1 MSPPPTVDRAQR
13 RRGRVSPARTVEV
26 THLAHNTLPTS
37 ALRTEFGRLLETI
50 MTVPG
55 VLGVVLADDAGYA
68 IDYVTH
74 DRRLSTIDV
83 QLVGAQLG
91 QPLKLLADSADRHGL
106 HAPIVVL
113 EGEAHRLMATTVA
126 DEYIMAAMMA
136 GEVNL
141 ALAMRRFDAARTRLR
156 TMLEG

>member
-1 MSPPPTVDRAQR
+1 MSTPPTVDRAQQ
-13 RRGRVSPARTVEV
+13 RRGRVNPARTVKV
-26 THLAHNTLPTS
+26 TPVAHNTLPTS
-37 ALRTEFGRLLETI
+37 VLRTEFGRLLETV

-55 VLGVVLADDAGYA
+55 VLGVVLADDGGYA
-68 IDYVTH
+68 IDYVTN

-91 QPLKLLADSADRHGL
+91 QPLKRLADTADRHGL
-106 HAPIVVL
+106 ASPILVL
-113 EGEAHRLMATTVA
+113 ESETRRLMATTVA
-126 DEYIMAAMMA
+126 DDYIMAAMLA